1 MLYRIV
7 YDYNMFNLTNRRKK
21 MLDTTINL
29 KDHYG
34 RPTEFALTIAMEGIQ
49 SEVLRFWE
57 KIEND
62 EETGEKKRYLQAL
75 FNLNNKLVEKYN
87 KSGGDATGYYMEWV
101 KGKPYSTGLA
111 GLIDY

>member
-29 KDHYG
+29 KEPYG

-62 EETGEKKRYLQAL
+62 EVTGEKKRYLQAL

-101 KGKPYSTGLA
+101 EGKPYSTGLA

>member
-1 MLYRIV
+1 ML
-7 YDYNMFNLTNRRKK
+7 K
-21 MLDTTINL
+21 L
-29 KDHYG
+29 KDQYG
-34 RPTEFALTIAMEGIQ
+34 RPSEFALTVAMEGIKN
-49 SEVLRFWE
+49 EIIKIKD

-62 EETGEKKRYLQAL
+62 EVTGEKKRYLQAL

>member
-62 EETGEKKRYLQAL
+62 EVTGEKKRYLQAL
-75 FNLNNKLVEKYN
+75 FNLNNKLVEN
-87 KSGGDATGYYMEWV
+87 IISQAVTLLDITWSG
-101 KGKPYSTGLA
+101 
-111 GLIDY
+111 